1 MTDIKLIKKETN
13 ISELKMSKLDWDVVL
28 GNTPYQVVRIEEY
41 VHTIGGKWGDNN
53 LWAYPRNEEP
63 TYDNLIEFGSDSPV
77 MWGIKFEPHHY
88 MKTKWGET
96 EIRYSGTVTITR
108 NGEDFYTLMGGGRY
122 YGIDMA
128 RVLITRIEEH
138 PLDFNMIDY
147 DKKMIG
153 RKVWWRS
160 QPAIITIWIK
170 GQACVI
176 LEPDGIESFKKPAE
190 YANDDMFAEYENSKD
205 IKTTIFDEHIY
216 WFRD

>member
-13 ISELKMSKLDWDVVL
+13 FEELKMRKMDWDVVI
-28 GNTPYQVVRIEEY
+28 GNRPYQVVRIEGY

-96 EIRYSGTVTITR
+96 EIRNSGSVTITR
-108 NGEDFYTLMGGGRY
+108 NGEDFYTLMGSGRY
-122 YGIDMA
+122 YGIDKA

-160 QPAIITIWIK
+160 QPAIITDWIK

-176 LEPDGIESFKKPAE
+176 LEPDGIERFKKPAE
-190 YANDDMFAEYENSKD
+190 YENDDMFADEDDKD

>member
-1 MTDIKLIKKETN
+1 MTDIKLISKETN
-13 ISELKMSKLDWDVVL
+13 FEELKMRKMDWDVVI
-28 GNTPYQVVRIEEY
+28 GNRPYQVVRIEGY

-63 TYDNLIEFGSDSPV
+63 TYENLIQFGSDSPV

-122 YGIDMA
+122 YGIDKA
-128 RVLITRIEEH
+128 RVLITRMEEH
-138 PLDFNMIDY
+138 PLNLNIIDY

-160 QPAIITIWIK
+160 QPAIITDWIK

-176 LEPDGIESFKKPAE
+176 LEPDGIERFQKPAE
-190 YANDDMFAEYENSKD
+190 YANDDMFADEDDEY

>member
-1 MTDIKLIKKETN
+1 MTDIKLIDKDTN
-13 ISELKMSKLDWDVVL
+13 ISELKMRKLDWDVVMN
-28 GNTPYQVVRIEEY
+28 GKPFQVVMIEGY

-53 LWAYPRNEEP
+53 LWAYPRDEEP
-63 TYDNLIEFGSDSPV
+63 TYENLIEYRSEKPV
-77 MWGIKFEPHHY
+77 MWGIKFNPHHY
-88 MKTKWGET
+88 MKSKWDET
-96 EIRYSGTVTITR
+96 EMRYSGEVTITR

-122 YGIDMA
+122 YGIDKA
-128 RVLITRIEEH
+128 RVLITRMEEH
-138 PLDFNMIDY
+138 PLDLNIIDY

-160 QPAIITIWIK
+160 QPAIITDWIK

-176 LEPDGIESFKKPAE
+176 LEPDGIERFQKPAE
-190 YANDDMFAEYENSKD
+190 YANDDMFADEDDEY